1 MTGPARPPLD
11 RSRWPQLS
19 PLLDE
24 LMDLDG
30 PQRAERLAAL
40 RQQDPA
46 LADELMPWLAEL
58 AGLDDSAF
66 LQAPALPPPPGLAGQ
81 AVGAYTLD
89 RELGRGGMGTVWL
102 AHRTDGRYEGQVA
115 IKFLQ
120 TGLHGAAAGARFARE
135 GSILARLAHPHIAR
149 LLDAG
154 QLAPAGPGPAQPYLV
169 LEYVAGE
176 PIDQHGQRLP
186 LAARLRLFLDVLD
199 AVAHAHNRLILH
211 RDLKPSN
218 ILVTAA
224 GEVKLLDFGI
234 AKLLDEVADDSV
246 TQQGGAAFTPQYAA
260 PEQVQGGD
268 VTTATDVYALGVL
281 LFRLLSG
288 QHPTA
293 QNDGKTEGNTLAR
306 LRAVVEDQAPLLSSV
321 APAADRAALRGDLD
335 TIVAKALKKA
345 PTERYA
351 NAAALAEDL
360 QRHLAHEPI
369 GARPDRWTYRSA
381 KFLRRHRVAVGA
393 GSLAALAL
401 AASAAVAVH
410 EARMAQQQQAQAEG
424 LIEFML
430 GDLPAKLK
438 PVGRLD
444 ALDAVGDRALA
455 YYAAQAPG
463 SLDAASL
470 GRRARA
476 LHLIGEITE
485 QTGRFDEA
493 AQRFAEAAASTGE
506 LLARH
511 PDVPE
516 HLFNHSQSEYWV
528 GFIARRRGRSDEAEA
543 AFGRYLALA
552 DRLVALQ
559 PDKIEWRIEQA
570 YAGQNLGVL
579 RLEAGRPADAL
590 QAFERTRAVWQDVVV
605 ARPAMGVELANTLGW
620 IAKAHEARDDYAAA
634 LAAQQAKFD
643 VLKRAPDAA
652 RDREVRFLLANARTD
667 LGLVQLSLGLAQQ
680 AAETAALAVEEFESL
695 VRLDPENLHWL
706 SQLGV
711 ARWGLAEALNAH
723 GAQAQAGDQVELM
736 GVIVQRLMNEPA
748 PQRRWSINLRGRWLA
763 LRGRLA
769 KPGAD
774 AVAASA
780 DLARFLD
787 DIARH
792 EAAQRPLD
800 AEQARVVAAAGLVHG
815 DLLLLQVDRAAA
827 QAAWS
832 AATVRLQA
840 GAERRELQ
848 AIALMGQLALRR
860 AAVQEAAAWA
870 DKLEPSTGRHPDV
883 VALRRSL
890 SEVTVPDR
898 K

>member
-40 RQQDPA
+40 RGQDPA
-46 LADELMPWLAEL
+46 LADELGPWLAEL

-281 LFRLLSG
+281 LFQLLGG

-293 QNDGKTEGNTLAR
+293 QVEGNTLAR

-345 PTERYA
+345 PAERYA

-410 EARMAQQQQAQAEG
+410 EARLAQQQQAQAEG

-511 PDVPE
+511 PGAPE

-552 DRLVALQ
+552 DRLVALD

-579 RLEAGRPADAL
+579 RLESGRPADAL
-590 QAFERTRAVWQDVVV
+590 QAFERTRAAWQDVVA

-620 IAKAHEARDDYAAA
+620 LAKAHAARDDYSAA
-634 LAAQQAKFD
+634 LAAQQAK
-643 VLKRAPDAA
+643 LAALAQLPDAA
-652 RDREVRFLLANARTD
+652 RDRDAQFLVGVAHLDILQLRLAQGQTAEAETSAQEALRLGTALVQAEGQNQYWLSLLASARIGEAESA
-667 LGLVQLSLGLAQQ
+667 LAHRGLAAARVPVA
-680 AAETAALAVEEFESL
+680 AAETLLARLLATDQPQPHWAIVHQGRLLRLRGQLEVPGAAADLSRYLAQMDQL
-695 VRLDPENLHWL
+695 AAGGRLLE
-706 SQLGV
+706 
-711 ARWGLAEALNAH
+711 
-723 GAQAQAGDQVELM
+723 GDQAR
-736 GVIVQRLMNEPA
+736 IVA
-748 PQRRWSINLRGRWLA
+748 G
-763 LRGRLA
+763 
-769 KPGAD
+769 
-774 AVAASA
+774 
-780 DLARFLD
+780 
-787 DIARH
+787 
-792 EAAQRPLD
+792 
-800 AEQARVVAAAGLVHG
+800 AGLVHG
-815 DLLLLQVDRAAA
+815 DLLRAAGDTA
-827 QAAWS
+827 GAARAWQQAAQ
-832 AATVRLQA
+832 RLRPGLA
-840 GAERRELQ
+840 RRELP
-848 AIALMGQLALRR
+848 ALALAARLDLRQGRTQEAQRGADELASTPYRHPEVLALREELLR
-860 AAVQEAAAWA
+860 AAM
-870 DKLEPSTGRHPDV
+870 PGR
-883 VALRRSL
+883 
-890 SEVTVPDR
+890 
-898 K
+898 

>member
-1 MTGPARPPLD
+1 MAGPPLD
-11 RSRWPQLS
+11 RARWPQLS
-19 PLLDE
+19 PLLDA
-24 LMDLDG
+24 LMDLAE

-40 RQQDPA
+40 RSADPA
-46 LADELMPWLAEL
+46 LADELLPWLAEL
-58 AGLDDSAF
+58 AGLDQSPF
-66 LQAPALPPPPGLAGQ
+66 LQAPALPPPPGGAGQ
-81 AVGAYTLD
+81 TVGAYTLD
-89 RELGRGGMGTVWL
+89 QELGHGGMGTVWL

-120 TGLHGAAAGARFARE
+120 TGLRGAAAGARFARE

-169 LEYVAGE
+169 LEYVAGQ
-176 PIDQHGQRLP
+176 PIDQHCQQQRLP
-186 LAARLRLFLDVLD
+186 LAARLRLFLDVLA

-234 AKLLDEVADDSV
+234 AKLLDDVADDQA
-246 TQQGGAAFTPQYAA
+246 TQQGGAAYTPQYAA
-260 PEQVQGGD
+260 PEQLQGGE

-281 LFRLLSG
+281 LFQLLG
-288 QHPTA
+288 GKHPTA
-293 QNDGKTEGNTLAR
+293 LAEGATLDR
-306 LRAVVEDQAPLLSSV
+306 LRAVVEAVPPPVSTV
-321 APAADRAALRGDLD
+321 APAADAAVLRGDLD
-335 TIVAKALKKA
+335 TIVAKALKKLPA
-345 PTERYA
+345 ERYA

-369 GARPDRWTYRSA
+369 SARPDTWAYRSA

-410 EARMAQQQQAQAEG
+410 EARQAQQQQAQAEG

-444 ALDAVGDRALA
+444 ALNAVGDRALA

-511 PDVPE
+511 PAAPE

-552 DRLVALQ
+552 DRLVALE
-559 PDKIEWRIEQA
+559 PDKVDWRIEQA

-590 QAFERTRAVWQDVVV
+590 QSFERTRAAWQGVVA
-605 ARPAMGVELANTLGW
+605 ARPAMAQELANTLGW
-620 IAKAHEARDDYAAA
+620 LAKAHEASHAYDAA
-634 LAAQQAKFD
+634 LAAQQAKLAALAQ
-643 VLKRAPDAA
+643 VPDAA
-652 RDREVRFLLANARTD
+652 RDRESQFLAAIAHLDTVQLQWALGRPAEAEASAQETVRRSEALVQADDQNLYWLALLAVARVSQAEVA
-667 LGLVQLSLGLAQQ
+667 LVHRGPAAARPPLVAADALVTRLLAT
-680 AAETAALAVEEFESL
+680 AEPQPRWVVNLQGRWR
-695 VRLDPENLHWL
+695 RLR
-706 SQLGV
+706 SQLG
-711 ARWGLAEALNAH
+711 EAGSA
-723 GAQAQAGDQVELM
+723 
-736 GVIVQRLMNEPA
+736 
-748 PQRRWSINLRGRWLA
+748 
-763 LRGRLA
+763 
-769 KPGAD
+769 
-774 AVAASA
+774 A
-780 DLARFLD
+780 DLARYL
-787 DIARH
+787 AQMAER
-792 EAAQRPLD
+792 EAAGRTME
-800 AEQARVVAAAGLVHG
+800 AEQARILAAAGLVLG
-815 DLLLLQVDRAAA
+815 DQRRAAGDA
-827 QAAWS
+827 AGAARAWQAARQ
-832 AATVRLQA
+832 RLGPGLA
-840 GAERRELQ
+840 RRELP
-848 AIALMGQLALRR
+848 ALAL
-860 AAVQEAAAWA
+860 AARLAVREGRIQEAQRGA
-870 DKLEPSTGRHPDV
+870 DELASTPYRHPDV
-883 VALRRSL
+883 LVLREEIQRS
-890 SEVTVPDR
+890 VPPTAGTGR
-898 K
+898 

>member
-1 MTGPARPPLD
+1 MAGPPLD
-11 RSRWPQLS
+11 RARWPQLS
-19 PLLDE
+19 PLLDA
-24 LMDLDG
+24 LMDLAE

-40 RQQDPA
+40 RSVDPA
-46 LADELMPWLAEL
+46 LADELLPWLAEL
-58 AGLDDSAF
+58 AGLDQSLF
-66 LQAPALPPPPGLAGQ
+66 LQAPALPPPPGGSGQ
-81 AVGAYTLD
+81 TVGAYTLD
-89 RELGRGGMGTVWL
+89 QELGRGGMGTVWL

-169 LEYVAGE
+169 LEYVAGL
-176 PIDQHGQRLP
+176 PIDQHCQQQRLP
-186 LAARLRLFLDVLD
+186 LAARLHLFLAVLD

-234 AKLLDEVADDSV
+234 AKLLHDVADDQA
-246 TQQGGAAFTPQYAA
+246 TQQGGAAYTPQYAA
-260 PEQVQGGD
+260 PEQLQGGE

-281 LFRLLSG
+281 LFQLLG
-288 QHPTA
+288 GKHPTA
-293 QNDGKTEGNTLAR
+293 LAEGATLDR
-306 LRAVVEDQAPLLSSV
+306 LRAVVETVPPPVSTV
-321 APAADRAALRGDLD
+321 APAADAAALRGDLD
-335 TIVAKALKKA
+335 TIVAHALKKQ
-345 PTERYA
+345 PGERYA

-369 GARPDRWTYRSA
+369 SARPDTWAYRSA

-401 AASAAVAVH
+401 AATAAVAVH
-410 EARMAQQQQAQAEG
+410 EARQAQQQQAQAEG

-444 ALDAVGDRALA
+444 ALNAVGDRALA
-455 YYAAQAPG
+455 YYAAQTPG

-485 QTGRFDEA
+485 QNGRFDEA

-511 PDVPE
+511 PDAPE

-552 DRLVALQ
+552 DRLVALD

-590 QAFERTRAVWQDVVV
+590 QAFERTRAAWQDVVV
-605 ARPAMGVELANTLGW
+605 VRPAMVQDLANTLGW
-620 IAKAHEARDDYAAA
+620 LAKAHEAAHAYDAA
-634 LAAQQAKFD
+634 LAAQQAKLD
-643 VLKRAPDAA
+643 ALARLPDAG
-652 RDREVRFLLANARTD
+652 RDREVQFLVAIAHLDIGLLHLARGQPDAAVASTQEAVRRSEALVQADDQNLSWLALLASARIA
-667 LGLVQLSLGLAQQ
+667 LAESALAQRGP
-680 AAETAALAVEEFESL
+680 AAARPPLADADAL
-695 VRLDPENLHWL
+695 VRRL
-706 SQLGV
+706 
-711 ARWGLAEALNAH
+711 LATA
-723 GAQAQAGDQVELM
+723 
-736 GVIVQRLMNEPA
+736 EPQ
-748 PQRRWSINLRGRWLA
+748 PRWSVNLQGRWLR
-763 LRGRLA
+763 LRGQLGM
-769 KPGAD
+769 PG
-774 AVAASA
+774 VAAELPA
-780 DLARFLD
+780 YLAQM
-787 DIARH
+787 ARRV
-792 EAAQRPLD
+792 AAGRALE
-800 AEQARVVAAAGLVHG
+800 AEQARIVAAVGLVHG
-815 DLLLLQVDRAAA
+815 DVLQAAGHADGAA
-827 QAAWS
+827 QAWQ
-832 AATVRLQA
+832 QA
-840 GAERRELQ
+840 GQRLGPGVARRELP
-848 AIALMGQLALRR
+848 ALALAARLVLRQGR
-860 AAVQEAAAWA
+860 AQEALALA
-870 DKLEPSTGRHPDV
+870 DELASTPYRHPDV
-883 VALRRSL
+883 LALREELKQGHAAGR
-890 SEVTVPDR
+890 
-898 K
+898 